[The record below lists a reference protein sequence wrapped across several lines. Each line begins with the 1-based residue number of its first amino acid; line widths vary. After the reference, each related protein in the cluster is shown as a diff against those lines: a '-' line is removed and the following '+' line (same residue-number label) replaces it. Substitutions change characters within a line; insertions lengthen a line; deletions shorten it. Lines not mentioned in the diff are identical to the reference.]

1 MNQTEQIELL
11 ENIEEVFARAEEY
24 RSWWTSPEL
33 EGKFHALG
41 TWFHLTNGDLTKNEF
56 GDIMAGVVQAA
67 ESGHP
72 RRMLFATGYLN
83 TLTTLST
90 I

>member
-1 MNQTEQIELL
+1 MNQTEKIELL
-11 ENIEEVFARAEEY
+11 ENIEGLFAKAAELKL
-24 RSWWTSPEL
+24 WWTSPEL

-72 RRMLFATGYLN
+72 RRMLFAASYIN
-83 TLTTLST
+83 TLTTLSR